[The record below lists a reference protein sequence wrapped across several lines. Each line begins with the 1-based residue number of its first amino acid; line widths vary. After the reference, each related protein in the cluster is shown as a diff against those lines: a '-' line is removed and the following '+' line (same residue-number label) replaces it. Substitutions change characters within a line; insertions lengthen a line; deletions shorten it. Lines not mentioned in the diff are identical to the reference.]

1 MLTILWHDPCGY
13 ELILDTYSVNY
24 YLTTDWCPCQNAV
37 RDAISDYVILRDP
50 CHNEFEVRVV
60 RESGVVYFGDGWH
73 SLKDAYD
80 IRFGA
85 WVTLTYVSPIL
96 LAIRVLSRWC
106 IEVGYPNYDPPLR
119 HLLARSDPRCKIGSS
134 VVNICSPGSSR
145 PKTLIRSYVK
155 DLTLYDIH
163 SGVLVIY
170 EICIFEK
177 FFFLYL
183 L

>member
-1 MLTILWHDPCGY
+1 VLCEQPLGRLPACFAREFG
-13 ELILDTYSVNY
+13 
-24 YLTTDWCPCQNAV
+24 
-37 RDAISDYVILRDP
+37 DAISDYVILRDP

-60 RESGVVYFGDGWH
+60 RESGVIYFGDGWH
-73 SLKDAYD
+73 NLKDAYD

-85 WVTLTYVSPIL
+85 WVTLTYVSPVL

-106 IEVGYPNYDPPLR
+106 IEVDYPNYDPPLR
-119 HLLARSDPRCKIGSS
+119 HLLARSDPRCRIGSS

-170 EICIFEK
+170 EIRIFERVSL
-177 FFFLYL
+177 LYL